1 MKNIDISYP
10 VSHFNRIPITIPDKY
25 TLSSIMG
32 NIIGMNGPVYFDGYK
47 FSAVHYSSEENGHLI
62 GKVRLMISKKVNDE
76 KWELVYLRPEESL
89 ETLETLIYKI
99 MQKID
104 RFPDRDI
111 RYEVRILDIDRE

>member
-10 VSHFNRIPITIPDKY
+10 VSHFNGIPITIPDKY

-47 FSAVHYSSEENGHLI
+47 FSAVHYQSKENGHLI